1 MENGEWHEIHYKEG
15 RPTCSLAAIN
25 WQKSLEKG
33 ILGSITYFSSSEKM
47 KQKELL
53 PSLPF
58 RVLELHAINVLYKE
72 QNEA

>member
-15 RPTCSLAAIN
+15 GPTCSSAAIN
-25 WQKSLEKG
+25 RQKFLQKG

-47 KQKELL
+47 KQRELL
-53 PSLPF
+53 PRLPF
-58 RVLELHAINVLYKE
+58 RVLEHHAINVLYKE